1 MPGVENKSFA
11 KPDETRTPS
20 KTRVDVVRVGGTE
33 PAAGQ
38 YAAVPMPYARFGLIA
53 ERPSPQGTVLV
64 VLIGDD
70 PLDWGGDE
78 PGPSDPSEA

>member
-1 MPGVENKSFA
+1 
-11 KPDETRTPS
+11 
-20 KTRVDVVRVGGTE
+20 
-33 PAAGQ
+33 
-38 YAAVPMPYARFGLIA
+38 MPYARFGLIA